1 MGLPS
6 TASAWNGRQPSS
18 SSSCGAARRSPAAP
32 LRARRRAVGA
42 RRGARRPAALA
53 TPCSCRSAACKQARY
68 THLRCHAGA
77 ARAQRCSARAC
88 ARLRQTWLLHPC
100 TLRCASS
107 KLTTP
112 QPGSAP
118 PGSTQ
123 SRAPARGPG
132 APRGARALRRAAVL
146 AVAGVRGHARGRR
159 GRARLSTAC
168 ITYHTRV
175 LVLKLR
181 RSVLSPHRVTYS
193 RAMPPHQA
201 AQSHA
206 ERGAQ
211 RNTSSPSPK
220 RSCCLQATGVQPG
233 SDSGGTCAQRR
244 RGAHAGGVRRHGAH
258 AARAPATAA
267 GARLARLQRRQ
278 HRHMPGRASLR
289 APHSTVS
296 GPAHE
301 PRWVRRSAPA
311 PLRWYEPGPQRR
323 QPLATSRSTRSARWT
338 CARPRPAET
347 DGGALRARRP
357 AQQRAEPARRAQM
370 SPQQV
375 PTNFAVTLLWPCVRI
390 RRARGT
396 PHTHLRVQPRSL
408 GRVAG
413 GPRRTPPPDDAEDQ
427 QRKRRAVLVAGAHA
441 PQALEGG
448 NECEGPAAR
457 SHQKGCRARRAAN
470 RRRGGSPAPRAALR
484 APAGGTHRAKAPW
497 GRCAESN
504 SQVSRGPPCAHPRVN
519 IAGMA
524 RRRGGAPLAPGAVR
538 SHRGPAPGLG

>member
-1 MGLPS
+1 
-6 TASAWNGRQPSS
+6 
-18 SSSCGAARRSPAAP
+18 
-32 LRARRRAVGA
+32 
-42 RRGARRPAALA
+42 
-53 TPCSCRSAACKQARY
+53 
-68 THLRCHAGA
+68 
-77 ARAQRCSARAC
+77 
-88 ARLRQTWLLHPC
+88 
-100 TLRCASS
+100 
-107 KLTTP
+107 
-112 QPGSAP
+112 
-118 PGSTQ
+118 
-123 SRAPARGPG
+123 
-132 APRGARALRRAAVL
+132 
-146 AVAGVRGHARGRR
+146 
-159 GRARLSTAC
+159 
-168 ITYHTRV
+168 
-175 LVLKLR
+175 
-181 RSVLSPHRVTYS
+181 
-193 RAMPPHQA
+193 MPPHQA

-278 HRHMPGRASLR
+278 HRHARPRQPARAAQHGVRPSTRAPLGQAQRASPAALVR
-289 APHSTVS
+289 A
-296 GPAHE
+296 GPAA
-301 PRWVRRSAPA
+301 APTA
-311 PLRWYEPGPQRR
+311 RDVAQHQIRPVDLRE
-323 QPLATSRSTRSARWT
+323 A
-338 CARPRPAET
+338 RPAET

-538 SHRGPAPGLG
+538 SHRGPAPALGRGTARRAGANRPILAGCQQDLPGQVCDGPGQRARQPSQGKPFTPQQLPHARPASPASARLARTLAACCGRPHTGIASRLGTQKSGLQFGHTL